1 MRWVGFLGAEIDV
14 NDKTM
19 HHRRRNIISFIVGK
33 EIYWWWLMFLRTMKK
48 MDWTAIPS
56 NPSIPSIPSSPII

>member
-1 MRWVGFLGAEIDV
+1 MHTFPLFTCFSGLEVRWVGFLGAEIDV

-33 EIYWWWLMFLRTMKK
+33 EILVVADVFENNEKNGLDCY
-48 MDWTAIPS
+48 S
-56 NPSIPSIPSSPII
+56 

>member
-1 MRWVGFLGAEIDV
+1 MHTFPLFTGFSGLEVRWVGFLGAEIDV

-33 EIYWWWLMFLRTMKK
+33 EILVVVDVFENNEQNGLDCY
-48 MDWTAIPS
+48 S
-56 NPSIPSIPSSPII
+56 